1 MARWQT
7 TSFPTCNSLHEANV
21 FSGSPTSFRLRH
33 SARKGSDSLQIRPFS
48 GGGGIDDGW
57 GVPVADAAG
66 AARLLGHGWFRHAW
80 EVADASGAGLALK
93 TLR

>member
-1 MARWQT
+1 MRRCGCL
-7 TSFPTCNSLHEANV
+7 PN
-21 FSGSPTSFRLRH
+21 R
-33 SARKGSDSLQIRPFS
+33 
-48 GGGGIDDGW
+48 
-57 GVPVADAAG
+57 ADAAG

>member
-1 MARWQT
+1 M
-7 TSFPTCNSLHEANV
+7 
-21 FSGSPTSFRLRH
+21 
-33 SARKGSDSLQIRPFS
+33 LQIRPFS
-48 GGGGIDDGW
+48 GGGGVDAGW